1 MCFSAGASFVG
12 GVVLSAVG
20 VATQRKV
27 RKPTQRL
34 FAGIPLLFGFQQFTE
49 GVLWITLRSGGHDW
63 LQNAA
68 TYIFLITA
76 IVILPVMIPL
86 SMWFM
91 EEVKKR
97 KKILAILMVT
107 GGVLSLFYAFCLI
120 SYNVT
125 PQIKGFHIQY
135 IDEFPQT
142 LAKIASLFYP
152 ASTVAPLFVSSVRR
166 MWLVGILIAVSW
178 LVTAIFFAGY
188 LTSVWCFF
196 AALISVVIYWI
207 LSESYSTV
215 PSLSGGKGLVAHR
228 L

>member
-1 MCFSAGASFVG
+1 MCFSAGASFTA
-12 GVVLSAVG
+12 GVLLSAVG
-20 VATQRKV
+20 VANQRKV
-27 RKPTQRL
+27 RKPAQRL
-34 FAGIPLLFGFQQFTE
+34 FALIPLLFGLQQFAE
-49 GVLWITLRSGGHDW
+49 GALWVTLRSGGHDW

-68 TYIFLITA
+68 TYIFLIA
-76 IVILPVMIPL
+76 ALVIWPVMIPL

-91 EEVKKR
+91 EEGKKR
-97 KKILAILMVT
+97 KNILASLIVMGGMV
-107 GGVLSLFYAFCLI
+107 SSFYAFCLI

-125 PQIKGFHIQY
+125 PQINSFHIQY
-135 IDEFPQT
+135 IEEFPRT
-142 LAKIASLFYP
+142 IANNFSLFYP
-152 ASTVAPLFVSSVRR
+152 VSTVVPLFVSSVRR
-166 MWLVGILIAVSW
+166 MWLLGILISVSW